1 MEPSCWCCWSRA
13 ESHEEPPK
21 RLAAAAKPT
30 ATAAAPAAPA
40 EGTPVG
46 LGTIHKT
53 SVDEGFIIVVPKGHD
68 AAPIVKLVKDRLAA
82 AKLDGR
88 AEALP
93 AEPPSDD
100 EKQMLALTNPDLTP
114 ADITGILDGTHVAMM
129 ATGEPIATMR
139 VTAAIA
145 RDAGDTAHGW
155 VLDPLAGGA
164 FTAAQFH
171 ARVPAEGVIDVRKV
185 MYVHAVQ
192 GDNEQPFLDTMGME
206 KLGFPE
212 LTVSA
217 AASGDLQMLTV
228 LIDATAQTLLA
239 KGDLTAPGAIDV
251 DLAALPGDWHTDEIK
266 KAGGT
271 GKAHW
276 LARWRKEDGG
286 DLAIELVPP
295 TGAGVE
301 GVVALLD
308 SCLGKGPDPI
318 AEIKAGDPE
327 LKAAAVK
334 ARADLQA
341 QRSHFAKGVPSG
353 EHLSIKA
360 PFREGEITEWMW
372 VDVFSWKGDTFEGT
386 LDNDP
391 EQVTSFKAGQ
401 KVRVK
406 LAEVADFIHVRADGS
421 QSGGYS
427 VEIMK
432 KRGLLR

>member
-1 MEPSCWCCWSRA
+1 MLALLVACK
-13 ESHEEPPK
+13 SHEEPPK
-21 RLAAAAKPT
+21 PAPVAP
-30 ATAAAPAAPA
+30 AAPVKATGPEAPA

-46 LGTIHKT
+46 LGVIHKT

-82 AKLDGR
+82 AKLDGK
-88 AEALP
+88 AEAMP
-93 AEPPSDD
+93 AEPARAD
-100 EKQMLALTNPDLTP
+100 EKQMLALSNPDLKP
-114 ADITGILDGTHVAMM
+114 ADITAITEGTHVAMM

-139 VTAAIA
+139 AVAAIA
-145 RDAGDTAHGW
+145 RDAGDAAHGY

-171 ARVPAEGVIDVRKV
+171 AHVPGDGTLDVRKL

-192 GDNEQPFLDTMGME
+192 GDNQQPFLDTMGME

-217 AASGDLQMLTV
+217 AASGNLVSLTA
-228 LIDATAQTLLA
+228 LIDAAAQTLLA
-239 KGDLTAPGAIDV
+239 KGDLTAAGAIDV
-251 DLAALPGDWHTDEIK
+251 DLATLPGEWHVDEIK
-266 KAGGT
+266 KLGGT

-276 LARWRKEDGG
+276 LARWHRDDDGE
-286 DLAIELVPP
+286 LAIELVAPGVP
-295 TGAGVE
+295 GVE
-301 GVVALLD
+301 GLVAMLD
-308 SCLGKGPDPI
+308 DCFGKAPDPI
-318 AEIKAGDPE
+318 AQIKAGDPE
-327 LKAAAVK
+327 LAAAAVK

-341 QRSHFAKGVPSG
+341 QRAHFAKGVPVG

-360 PFREGEITEWMW
+360 PFHDGDITEWMW

-391 EQVTSFKAGQ
+391 EDVKNVKAGQ
-401 KVRVK
+401 TVRVK
-406 LAEVADFIHVRADGS
+406 LAEVADFLHVTADGA
-421 QSGGYS
+421 QTGGYS